1 MKDCIY
7 SQSLCRLYVKRV
19 VSNKKRSTRD
29 YTDERIVV
37 PLMKKREQELV
48 DEENELKRWMNKE
61 VDDSY
66 ILRYWEQYTN
76 AIS

>member
-29 YTDERIVV
+29 YTDERIPEDVLKKSYQIAVPKQYMMLTEEAALAV
-37 PLMKKREQELV
+37 PLMKKKV
-48 DEENELKRWMNKE
+48 DLLMTIE
-61 VDDSY
+61 D
-66 ILRYWEQYTN
+66 Q
-76 AIS
+76 